1 MRVIPGLGSGRQRDN
16 FGCNPSHVMQMINS
30 EAGSR
35 ALHHSRNAFRRTR
48 EVLLVK
54 KTHNG
59 VNSGIGLE
67 EKRRFRGHFV
77 VVKRKNVVQR

>member
-1 MRVIPGLGSGRQRDN
+1 MRVIPGLGSGRQHDDLGRN
-16 FGCNPSHVMQMINS
+16 LSHVTQVADS

-35 ALHHSRNAFRRTR
+35 ALHHFYNAFRRTR
-48 EVLLVK
+48 EVFVVQ